1 MLKENLKRFHT
12 SNLPTHLVVLEQ
24 KEEITRQRSRCQE
37 NKTTNQTHTKK
48 LSSMKTVN
56 KIK

>member
-37 NKTTNQTHTKK
+37 NKTTNQTHAKK
-48 LSSMKTVN
+48 TLQHEDSQ
-56 KIK
+56 

>member
-37 NKTTNQTHTKK
+37 NKTTNQTHTHKN
-48 LSSMKTVN
+48 SPA
-56 KIK
+56 